1 MISGWLW
8 GSGGFET
15 LQTRVGRINA
25 MGRFWVG
32 MAWCWMGGLCECSSG
47 TGPLYWETNT
57 GLVRRR
63 DGECGKC
70 VCLVSRQGNV
80 ILNLFFA

>member
-1 MISGWLW
+1 MLD
-8 GSGGFET
+8 
-15 LQTRVGRINA
+15 
-25 MGRFWVG
+25 
-32 MAWCWMGGLCECSSG
+32 GGLCECSSG